1 MATDH
6 GESTSQFTEG
16 PASRPRPGG
25 LTIGRLG
32 GGCALAGAVMFVAG
46 FFGAMR
52 HKSQD
57 EVLLIAGGVLLLV
70 GVAIVVASLA
80 LRGKY

>member
-1 MATDH
+1 
-6 GESTSQFTEG
+6 
-16 PASRPRPGG
+16 
-25 LTIGRLG
+25 
-32 GGCALAGAVMFVAG
+32 MFVAG